1 MNAPVVE
8 QLEAAL
14 APFRGRAL
22 WSMLARL
29 VMATVL
35 ALLLWRQGGLESVAG
50 AAAMPVVQTALG
62 LATAEDVLSN
72 NDEPRR
78 ILQFSV
84 PSTIAKGVALVELK
98 VMLLFAILVP
108 ALLLLAAPLG
118 GLRDLRRIGLSLLFA
133 VPAMMAVVLLDLG
146 IYAIVVLRLRSGN
159 DYLISDETSQA
170 LNSLVVGFDFL
181 LIPLALS
188 VAAWTLAGKLQAGK
202 Q

>member
-1 MNAPVVE
+1 
-8 QLEAAL
+8 
-14 APFRGRAL
+14 
-22 WSMLARL
+22 
-29 VMATVL
+29 MATVL

-84 PSTIAKGVALVELK
+84 PSAIAKGVALVELK